1 MDAGQIAT
9 DIRNKLNNFRA
20 NDQGVFALS
29 HDGTTYYNNAGLTK
43 FVFVIN
49 ARVVKAQPND
59 ATIQFVSPNDPNQT
73 IGGSQLEGNLKSNI
87 QTKID
92 LGLWLNE
99 VQNAGITAARGQNP
113 GQLNS
118 RTIQIPGKAS
128 ASPQV
133 QFGGKSFNQIQ
144 TILNNV
150 NVFVQ
155 YKKYDANANGF

>member
-1 MDAGQIAT
+1 MDATQSTA
-9 DIRNKLNNFRA
+9 DIRSRLNNFNA
-20 NDQGVFALS
+20 SDQGVFALS
-29 HDGTTYYNNAGLTK
+29 HDGTTYNGNAGLTK

-59 ATIQFVSPNDPNQT
+59 ATIQFVSPNNPNQT
-73 IGGSQLEGNLKSNI
+73 IGGNKLEGNLKSNI

-92 LGLWLNE
+92 LGPWLNE
-99 VQNAGITAARGQNP
+99 IQNAGITAARGQNP

-133 QFGGKSFNQIQ
+133 QFGGRSFNQIQ

-155 YKKYDANANGF
+155 YKKYDAAANDF